1 MLFDSLAFLVAFPL
15 FSAVFLVAP
24 ARTQAALLLLASFAA
39 CAAFGWITLA
49 WLVLITLLG
58 FLFGRALGVAP
69 SSRRL
74 IFAVVTVVA
83 PLLVLKYTNF
93 VLTSIQSA
101 LAWSGINLAVPHFD
115 LSLPV
120 GISFYTF
127 VVLGYLIDVYIE
139 RTRHEPSLYRFA
151 LFTSFY
157 PKLVA
162 GPVER
167 AAAFLPQID
176 SPKRFDYVRVT
187 DGMRIMAGGLFMKL
201 VIADRLAVVVNGV
214 YVSPS
219 SFGGFVLV
227 LTSVSYMFQLYYDFR
242 GYSEIAVGA
251 ARILGYELTWN
262 FNRPYAARSISDYWR
277 RWHIS
282 LTSWFFEYIFS
293 PVATSLRSWKSGAVV
308 IAMMATFLV
317 SGLWHGAQ
325 WTFVLYGVVHGVAMC
340 IDYLTVHRRKKLKRR
355 VPARL
360 YALLAWMVTF
370 TFVACTDVLFR
381 ANTIAQAGT
390 FLYRTV
396 AGVPLDL
403 AFLVQHQ
410 FSPASL
416 KALLAGLPIPK
427 PDLLIAVV
435 AIVCVEISDLFGK
448 HQPFRDQLLAQ
459 PAWVRWSVYYLIVG
473 AILYLGSQNAATV
486 FIYMQF

>member
-1 MLFDSLAFLVAFPL
+1 
-15 FSAVFLVAP
+15 
-24 ARTQAALLLLASFAA
+24 
-39 CAAFGWITLA
+39 
-49 WLVLITLLG
+49 LLG
-58 FLFGRALGVAP
+58 FLFGRALGDA
-69 SSRRL
+69 SRSRRL
-74 IFAVVTVVA
+74 AFAILIIVA

-93 VLTSIQSA
+93 ALTSIQSA
-101 LAWSGINLAVPHFD
+101 LAWLGVSLAVPHYHPP
-115 LSLPV
+115 LPV

-127 VVLGYLIDVYIE
+127 AVLGYLIDVYLE
-139 RTRHEPSLYRFA
+139 RTECEPNLYRFA

-157 PKLVA
+157 PKLIA

-167 AAAFLPQID
+167 AGAFLPQID
-176 SPKRFDYVRVT
+176 TVKRFDYARVT
-187 DGMRIMAGGLFMKL
+187 DGMRIVAGGLFMKL
-201 VIADRLAVVVNGV
+201 VVADRLAVVVNGV
-214 YVSPS
+214 YVNPGSY
-219 SFGGFVLV
+219 GGLVLV
-227 LTSVSYMFQLYYDFR
+227 LTSICYMFQLYYDFR

-251 ARILGYELTWN
+251 ARILGYELIWN

-293 PVATSLRSWKSGAVV
+293 PVATSLRSWKSGAVA

-325 WTFVLYGVVHGVAMC
+325 WTFVMYGVVHGVAMC
-340 IDYLTVHRRKKLKRR
+340 IDYLTVRRRKKLKRR

-435 AIVCVEISDLFGK
+435 AIVCVELSDLFGK
-448 HQPFRDQLLAQ
+448 RQPFRDQLLAR
-459 PAWVRWSVYYLIVG
+459 PAWMRWSVYYLVVG
-473 AILYLGSQNAATV
+473 SILYLGSQNAATV